1 MFGEA
6 GIPGPCQSTAVQS
19 VALRLTSACTTPGF
33 SRTRRPPHLATGTTR
48 QGLLL
53 CNPASALPF
62 LNRSHPPGFSYC
74 LFPASEASS
83 ATASHSAV
91 GWNGSACCSSFAPQ
105 PPIQQHEKLLLIPKG
120 TKANIKESHKG
131 VIRCPPAKEGGP
143 FSSQPAACAHL
154 QHSPMGI
161 SSGAFA
167 GHRIHTP
174 VARKKSRR

>member
-1 MFGEA
+1 MSEYGSSVGRIEA
-6 GIPGPCQSTAVQS
+6 DLSLHNPRFFSHAPSPSSGYRNNQTRSTAVQS
-19 VALRLTSACTTPGF
+19 CLCFA
-33 SRTRRPPHLATGTTR
+33 H
-48 QGLLL
+48 QGAAP
-53 CNPASALPF
+53 CF

-91 GWNGSACCSSFAPQ
+91 GQNGSACCSSFAPQ

-131 VIRCPPAKEGGP
+131 VIHCPPAKEGGP